1 MIDQNLPID
10 AQTQIAEIYERYG
23 VKPGRQEMD
32 FATPDEVVDKVLCSP
47 PTSVRRLRVHG
58 WNVQAREFTRAEIR
72 DLDDQGLMDF
82 ICDEIV
88 LSLTDDGGNA
98 WSIDDL
104 VYSECQAIV
113 AAILEYNPNGRRGS
127 R

>member
-1 MIDQNLPID
+1 MVMPNGEPI
-10 AQTQIAEIYERYG
+10 ANPELHAEIQAIYERYG
-23 VKPGRQEMD
+23 VKPEPIEICD
-32 FATPDEVVDKVLCSP
+32 PDTARGAL
-47 PTSVRRLRVHG
+47 TSVRRLRVHG

-72 DLDDQGLMDF
+72 DLDDAALMNF

-88 LSLTDDGGNA
+88 QSLTDDTGQH
-98 WSIDDL
+98 WHIDDL